1 MGAVGAALTGRRG
14 PGMPG
19 SPRSFPGEY
28 FSPAAG
34 FASGKPL
41 DVARG
46 CATLA
51 SFLED
56 TAGDD
61 DVYEGA
67 SDDELLGVIERLGP
81 RPRRPW
87 PPAST
92 PRSRR

>member
-1 MGAVGAALTGRRG
+1 
-14 PGMPG
+14 MPG
-19 SPRSFPGEY
+19 SAHSFPGEY

-56 TAGDD
+56 TAGD
-61 DVYEGA
+61 
-67 SDDELLGVIERLGP
+67 
-81 RPRRPW
+81 
-87 PPAST
+87 
-92 PRSRR
+92 